1 MIRLFVGL
9 KLRLLRNTF
18 RSSGGPALLL
28 FCFVVVGL
36 TFASFVYISRTSPGM
51 ARWMAPSMTF
61 AVAVGWAFGP
71 IVFGASDE
79 TIDTSRLALLPLRG
93 RDLAPGITAASMIGP
108 APVGVT
114 VALFAFCLHPLAGNA
129 QDTSLMIGA
138 LVRAGL
144 IAAAIVAT
152 MVFSVVMSRLVLT
165 ALGNLLRRR
174 NRRDSA
180 TIFAGLAAGLLAVA
194 SQLARYLGVDA
205 DLVRSGGRVV
215 RWLPGGWSGEAIGQ
229 LLRGES
235 IVVPVALIVATLA
248 LTRVL
253 ARLWTGVLSTALSDV
268 SEGGEVTSIDGH
280 MLQEAAWAWTS
291 WLPASGRAS
300 AELLRLVVSK
310 ELRYLRRHPRYRIQV
325 VTQGIVLFVGGAP
338 FIAAV
343 ADKQPEAVLVG
354 CVPALTAGITSSNL
368 FGADGRALWGEVVA
382 LPSLK
387 IVLRGR
393 SLTFA
398 IFGLAASAVVTLA
411 TAAWTGGWEFFHV
424 AIGAAVGMA
433 LTGAGVGSYTSTLA
447 PVNFPDDSNPNPFAT
462 EATGQ
467 GFLNALITFGGVLVG
482 LLLAAPI
489 LYGLAQAR
497 MSPANGIVLLLLA
510 PVYGLAMYLALTSV
524 AGRRADRRAPDLVA
538 SLA

>member
-1 MIRLFVGL
+1 MIRLFIGL

-28 FCFVVVGL
+28 FCFVVAGS
-36 TFASFVYISRTSPGM
+36 TFASFVYISGTSSGM
-51 ARWMAPSMTF
+51 ARWLAPTMTF
-61 AVAVGWAFGP
+61 AVAVGWAVGP

-114 VALFAFCLHPLAGNA
+114 IALLAFALHPMNSPNSMPQALIRSVLIVAAVGATMLFA
-129 QDTSLMIGA
+129 
-138 LVRAGL
+138 
-144 IAAAIVAT
+144 
-152 MVFSVVMSRLVLT
+152 VVMSRLVLT

-180 TIFAGLAAGLLAVA
+180 TIFAGLAAGFLAVA
-194 SQLARYLGVDA
+194 SQVARYLGLDA
-205 DLVRSGGRVV
+205 TLVRTVGRVV
-215 RWLPGGWSGEAIGQ
+215 RWSPGGWTGEAIGQ
-229 LLRGES
+229 LVRGES
-235 IVVPVALIVATLA
+235 IVVPVALILATMA

-280 MLQEAAWAWTS
+280 MLDDAAWGWTS
-291 WLPASGRAS
+291 WLPPRLRSS

-310 ELRYLRRHPRYRIQV
+310 EIRYLRRHPRYRIQV

-343 ADKQPEAVLVG
+343 ANREPAAVLVG

-387 IVLRGR
+387 IVLQGR

-398 IFGLAASAVVTLA
+398 ILGLAASAAVTFA
-411 TAAWTGGWEFFHV
+411 TAVWTGGWEFFHV
-424 AIGAAVGMA
+424 AIGASVGMA
-433 LTGAGVGSYTSTLA
+433 LAGAGVGSYISTLA

-462 EATGQ
+462 ETTGQ
-467 GFLNALITFGGVLVG
+467 GFLNALITFGGVLIG

-489 LYGLAQAR
+489 LYGLAKAR
-497 MSPANGIVLLLLA
+497 VSPANGLLVLALA
-510 PVYGLAMYLALTSV
+510 PVYGVAIYLALTSI
-524 AGRRADRRAPDLVA
+524 AGRRADKRAPDLVA